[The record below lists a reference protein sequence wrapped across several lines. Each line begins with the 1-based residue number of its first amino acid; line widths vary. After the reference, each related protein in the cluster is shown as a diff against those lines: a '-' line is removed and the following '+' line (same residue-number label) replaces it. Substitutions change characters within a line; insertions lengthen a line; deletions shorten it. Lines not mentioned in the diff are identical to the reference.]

1 MVTKVDKIK
10 EKVYDEIL
18 ETEMALTRL
27 EVEPLESIIP
37 EDIKI
42 KSNKALLQKMNT
54 LKQRLL
60 AKNPFGSSD
69 EESFDEDDSS
79 NELNQSQDGDN
90 LS

>member
-1 MVTKVDKIK
+1 MVGKVEKIK
-10 EKVYDEIL
+10 DKVYDEIL

-27 EVEPLESIIP
+27 EIEPLESIIP

-42 KSNKALLQKMNT
+42 KSNKALLYKMNT

-69 EESFDEDDSS
+69 DGSFDEDASS
-79 NELNQSQDGDN
+79 NELN
-90 LS
+90 